1 MSRDTSQKEQGD
13 RRLWLSEPCPS
24 CRAQAGARCQHR
36 RPPGRKPAHTL
47 TLHAARGWRQ
57 RSCSACKASPGEP
70 CFTPRGRAAARPHTA
85 RLHPARGEMHAP
97 EDVWRALE
105 RLGASGALVRFSGG
119 GGRQATLENISIQAD
134 GRELA
139 GWSGE
144 GEGELAGA
152 LAGPV
157 WGQYGSFRGQPR
169 ITATLTWKV
178 ADRSL
183 ILAGKRGSERFRE
196 TVQPPSKIATR
207 AVRDVSR
214 DTSLS
219 AGSDRKRTPKAQWE
233 PQLRARA
240 GGPKTTGRVC
250 RSCGQPIAANAR
262 PEACYCSKRCR
273 QAASR
278 ARLREQSGRSALKP
292 PERCAWCD
300 GPMSTELRPE
310 ARYCSKRC
318 RQAASRARLALTRRQ
333 GGATNAP
340 ASPELQ
346 LRLH

>member
-1 MSRDTSQKEQGD
+1 MSRDTSQREQGD
-13 RRLWLSEPCPS
+13 RRLWLAERCPT
-24 CRAQAGARCQHR
+24 CGAQAGARCQHR
-36 RPPGRKPAHTL
+36 RSPRRKPAHTL

-57 RSCSACKASPGEP
+57 RPCPACQASPGEP

-85 RLHPARGEMHAP
+85 RLPLARGELHAP
-97 EDVWRALE
+97 DDVWRALE
-105 RLGASGALVRFSGG
+105 RLGASGALARFAGG
-119 GGRQATLENISIQAD
+119 GGRQGTLESISIQAAR
-134 GRELA
+134 GEPA
-139 GWSGE
+139 GWP

-157 WGQYGSFRGQPR
+157 WGRYGTFRGQPR

-183 ILAGKRGSERFRE
+183 ILAGRRGTERFRE
-196 TVQPPSKIATR
+196 TLEPPSKIAAR

-214 DTSLS
+214 DTSPGAS
-219 AGSDRKRTPKAQWE
+219 GDRKRSPKAQWE
-233 PQLRARA
+233 PQPGAH
-240 GGPKTTGRVC
+240 PGRVKATARMC
-250 RSCGQPIAANAR
+250 RCCGQPIATNAR

-278 ARLREQSGRSALKP
+278 ARLREQSGRSALEP

-300 GPMSTELRPE
+300 GPMSTGLRPE

-333 GGATNAP
+333 GRATNAR
-340 ASPELQ
+340 ASTELQ